1 MSDSVESAIDGVS
14 ESAIEVRGVRF
25 AYPGVGSVL
34 DGVSLDVRAGERLGV
49 LGPNGGGKSTLLKV
63 ILGLV
68 KPAAGSVRVLGEEPV
83 HARRAGLVGYLAQK
97 VAADLHFPLS
107 VRQVVAMP
115 ASLETAWWRGE
126 TRAARE
132 AAMGALALVGSEAL
146 AERPIKALSGGQ
158 LQRVMIARAVVNRP
172 KVLLLDEPTVGID
185 VEGQRRFGELVEHL
199 RGELGLTVVTV
210 SHDLRTVA
218 TTSDRV
224 ACLRRTLHYHDAP
237 AGLTPAVLREVFS
250 HDVEAVF
257 GTDGVHVNHHPGEGH
272 PHEGHPHEGHPH
284 EGHSHAHGEGHVH
297 KH

>member
-1 MSDSVESAIDGVS
+1 MTEAVDSAAERVI

-25 AYPGVGSVL
+25 AYPGVGAVL

-49 LGPNGGGKSTLLKV
+49 LGPNGGGKSTLLKI
-63 ILGLV
+63 ILGLI
-68 KPAAGSVRVLGEEPV
+68 KPAAGSVEVLGEEPV
-83 HARRAGLVGYLAQK
+83 RARRAGLVGYLAQK
-97 VAADLHFPLS
+97 VTADLHFPLS

-115 ASLETAWWRGE
+115 ASLDTRWWRGE
-126 TRAARE
+126 TRRARD

-146 AERPIKALSGGQ
+146 AERPIAALSGGQ
-158 LQRVMIARAVVNRP
+158 LQRVMIARAIVNRP
-172 KVLLLDEPTVGID
+172 RVLLLDEPTVGID

-199 RGELGLTVVTV
+199 RAELGLTVVTV

-257 GTDGVHVNHHPGEGH
+257 GTGGVHLHHHPDG
-272 PHEGHPHEGHPH
+272 PVN
-284 EGHSHAHGEGHVH
+284 SHAHGEGHAH
-297 KH
+297 AHD